1 MNQLFD
7 RIIDLTFV
15 HQDSSKKPLY
25 IKTPRYGLKPKITV
39 SWNRVPGNFCYNC
52 QIRVTN
58 MFLDWNIYDIASIV
72 IEAGYASVGGT
83 KTVTLDCQV
92 FDAYRATPGPD
103 GVTVFDC
110 LTAAANSSL
119 FSQQPYNFL
128 YYNSQYTIADV
139 LMKCATELQQAD
151 ANLIFML
158 DLVDEDWLKSTSW
171 NDKDYE
177 EEQFSTGYGLL
188 DYIQRHLSQLA
199 YARNKH
205 KIYMTVFGNKVIFE
219 ETDEN
224 GNPCIVP
231 PSAQQGTE
239 SSTTGRKW
247 LGAIP
252 IPKLDHATDITY
264 TAGTLTAVA
273 PWNPDIFPGCTF
285 YCSPKYY
292 TGGVGLPNQIIREG
306 RFKDKD
312 DLYYCLT
319 QKVTFSTTDNTNEMR
334 IKAVQFASSPAK
346 NVLDAD
352 ASEAKQ
358 LDKEAEERRK
368 KAAKLKL
375 EAKQVSFGEKEVIKN
390 SELNKAV
397 ADSTTLSSTK
407 FDTNSYYRLS
417 AWLDAYAEENDIQPF
432 RGYPAGRAEVSI
444 AGKYFCYPFVALAT
458 AQADE
463 NLTRYD
469 PNKPDLITAETTVA
483 MPSSIADYASYARNT
498 DVIQWFRKFAEATSM
513 SAPEWASNLLLI
525 SDILES
531 GEVIDE

>member
-1 MNQLFD
+1 MSQLFD

-15 HQDSSKKPLY
+15 HQDSAKKPLN

-52 QIRVTN
+52 QIQVTN
-58 MFLDWNIYDIASIV
+58 MFLNWNIYDIASIV
-72 IEAGYASVGGT
+72 IEAGYTSLGGT

-92 FDAYRATPGPD
+92 FDAYRSTPGPD
-103 GVTVFDC
+103 GATVFDC

-119 FSQQPYNFL
+119 FNQQPYHFL
-128 YYNSQYTIADV
+128 YYNKQYTIAQV
-139 LMKCATELQQAD
+139 LLRTAEELQQAD

-158 DLVDEDWLKSTSW
+158 DLVDEEWLKSTSW
-171 NDKDYE
+171 NDTDYE
-177 EEQFSTGYGLL
+177 DVQFSTGYGLL

-219 ETDEN
+219 ETDEK
-224 GNPCIVP
+224 GNPCILP
-231 PSAQQGTE
+231 PSAQQEAGIVA
-239 SSTTGRKW
+239 TGKRW

-285 YCSPKYY
+285 YCNPKYY
-292 TGGVGLPNQIIREG
+292 TGGTGLPNQIIREG
-306 RFKDKD
+306 KLKDKD

-334 IKAVQFASSPAK
+334 ITAVQFSTSPAK
-346 NVLDAD
+346 NVLDVD
-352 ASEAKQ
+352 AKEAKE
-358 LDKEAEERRK
+358 LDKEAESLKKRAEKLNLTER
-368 KAAKLKL
+368 
-375 EAKQVSFGEKEVIKN
+375 QISFGDKQTVKN

-397 ADSTTLSSTK
+397 SGSATFASKRFGSKT
-407 FDTNSYYRLS
+407 YYSLS
-417 AWLDAYAEENDIQPF
+417 AWLDAYAEDADIKAF
-432 RGYPAGRAEVSI
+432 RGYPKGKAEVSI
-444 AGKYFCYPFVALAT
+444 AGKYFYYPFVALAT
-458 AQADE
+458 AQVNE
-463 NLTRYD
+463 KISQYD
-469 PNKPDLITAETTVA
+469 PNKPDLITDATTVA
-483 MPSSIADYASYARNT
+483 VPSSIADYASYAQNT
-498 DVIQWFRKFAEATSM
+498 DVIQWFRKFADATRI

-525 SDILES
+525 ADILEN
-531 GEVIDE
+531 GEVINE